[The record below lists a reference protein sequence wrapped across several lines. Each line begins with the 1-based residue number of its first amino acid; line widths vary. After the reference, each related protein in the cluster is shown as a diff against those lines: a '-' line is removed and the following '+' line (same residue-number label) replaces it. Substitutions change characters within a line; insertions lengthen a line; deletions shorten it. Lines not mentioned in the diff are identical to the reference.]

1 MCTVAISSHYT
12 PTVAHFETVALRNPR
27 PQSVSTSAAIT
38 PTNEGLGTKH
48 LHEDGDSDVVQS
60 PLTSS
65 LPPQTFSGTS
75 DAADPEALST
85 TVWTVP
91 T

>member
-1 MCTVAISSHYT
+1 MCTVATSSHYT
-12 PTVAHFETVALRNPR
+12 PTVAHVETVAPRNSR

-65 LPPQTFSGTS
+65 PPTQPLPGTS
-75 DAADPEALST
+75 DTADPEAPPT
-85 TVWTVP
+85 AVWTAL